1 MLERR
6 TEKGVSFLVAP
17 RLEAAGFLV
26 ACTERTGGVSAKP
39 FASLNMGLR
48 SGDDV
53 EAVRENRRRVV
64 AALGIQPFACVRQ
77 QHTSRVV
84 RAGPSRAG
92 AGFEDPDQALGDAD
106 GMVTTSKG
114 VAMAVL
120 AADCVPVALADPS
133 TGRLAIVHAG
143 WRGIAAGIVREAL
156 RHFADPSEV
165 RGVIGP
171 AVGPDHYEVGED
183 VALAVSAATE
193 GGAVTKR
200 DGSSLR
206 LDLPG
211 TVARILREA
220 GVTKVDRAEEC
231 TACLPRRFF
240 SHRREGPGT
249 GRQAMIAVRLA

>member
-6 TEKGVSFLVAP
+6 TVNGVSFLVAP
-17 RLEAAGFLV
+17 QLESAGFLV
-26 ACTERTGGVSAKP
+26 ACTERTGGASAKP
-39 FASLNMGLR
+39 YASLNLGLR

-53 EAVRENRRRVV
+53 AVVTENRRRVIGAV
-64 AALGIQPFACVRQ
+64 GTEPFACVRQ
-77 QHTSRVV
+77 QHSARVV

-92 AGFEDPDQALGDAD
+92 AGFLNPDQALGDAD

-120 AADCVPVALADPS
+120 AADCVPVALADPTS
-133 TGRLAIVHAG
+133 GRLAVVHAG
-143 WRGIAAGIVREAL
+143 WRGVAAGILPAAL
-156 RHFADPSEV
+156 RHFPDPGEV

-171 AVGPDHYEVGED
+171 AIGPDHYEVGED

-193 GGAVTKR
+193 RGAITKR
-200 DGSSLR
+200 EGTSLR

-211 TVARILREA
+211 TVARILRES
-220 GVTKVDRAEEC
+220 GVTSVDRAEEC

-249 GRQAMIAVRLA
+249 GRQSMVAVRLA